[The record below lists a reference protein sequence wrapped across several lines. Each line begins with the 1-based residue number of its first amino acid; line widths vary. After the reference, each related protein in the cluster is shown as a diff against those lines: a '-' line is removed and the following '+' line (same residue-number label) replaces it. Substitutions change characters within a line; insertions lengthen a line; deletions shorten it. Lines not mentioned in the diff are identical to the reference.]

1 MKRALMLQ
9 SFCLAVVLA
18 LLAGL
23 ATLPFGRAA
32 ARAATKTV
40 IVELEGEPAVVA
52 KYRAETSGQPFDLA
66 GYRQQLVA
74 AQDDFL
80 ARAAAAGVGYVLS
93 GVEAPN
99 GDTTASIKFRFNYVY
114 NGVTLEVPAAA
125 LSVLKGLDGVKA
137 VHEAEQMFPHL
148 DRAVSYV
155 RAPEVYG
162 TPARLTQFDEVSS
175 GGAHGEGMIVAVVDT
190 GIDWAHPMFGG
201 DPTPPQFGV
210 GPALAT
216 RNQKVIYYLNLT
228 AGVAG
233 DDFGHGTH
241 VAADIA
247 GYLGR
252 APGADMLPGTAD
264 DIELHGVAPQAKLMG
279 YKTLSAVGTGLNPS
293 TIMAVEDAVQPFTL
307 TGQPKPVPHIINL
320 SLGSTVNDPNS
331 PTSVACD
338 NATLAGVTVVASAG
352 NSGAATATNPT
363 GEGTIG
369 SPGTGRRVLTVG
381 ANNDPGKPA
390 EDIIM
395 DRAFDNGRPNDL
407 VDVLDPSGVSRTG
420 TGFVDGSN
428 KATAPGQR
436 TGIQLALAGGS
447 PTVGNVIAQY
457 YVFAGTVQTA
467 ADVPDSVRGRI
478 AIARPSGAFAGVA
491 AALAAKGAAAAII
504 IRPDLAKITVGHAAI
519 PTWSIQESDA
529 RYLLDLLSSTD
540 APGVDPA
547 KGTLSEFPVRVRQGA
562 FKPAMAAFSSRGPV
576 GGWGQIKPDV
586 TAPGVGILS
595 ATVRAGGVS
604 PAPSFM
610 FNPTGYISASGTSF
624 SSPITAGVAALVKQ
638 KNLTWT
644 PAMIRAALVNTAT
657 NLRWADGTA
666 LADGVNTLNE
676 QGGGLIDAPAAANA
690 KALMG
695 TGNPG
700 ASGRPPA
707 VRPFEIGVSPLVG
720 TSPGNPDFSASYSF
734 GNVAIAGVEG
744 TATSTQAVNIID
756 VRGGAGAGTY
766 NLSASNVR
774 EAGGGNV
781 RVSFTDEAGNEITSV
796 QVPAN
801 GSAGYR
807 VRVEV
812 DGEQIADGAQIQW
825 YVTATRADGG
835 QRLRMP
841 FYYRAVRPT
850 VAAAAPVIYGVA
862 GNEVEGNPPV
872 DINGDYALQYSATA
886 AGVMPAR
893 YRIEESADGGS
904 NWTRLADVESS
915 QTTFDLTGRGNG
927 NYRYRVLGLFAVQ
940 HGFVAGPPS
949 AAREVRV
956 DRRVEVDVTSMVQAS
971 IVDGT
976 VSFGGGFA
984 QFDQTLRNTSAAT
997 NIYPPLQF
1005 VITSIQSGSGRV
1017 TAANATN
1024 GGTGLAGSPA
1034 SFDYSNT
1041 FGYELS
1047 PGETSAARRLR
1058 FNNPGNELFQFTALV
1073 RAHLPASGSGGTAPT
1088 GGGADTTSGGSG
1100 GSGGGTTG
1108 GGTATDE
1115 ALRTVQTTLTFTVNP
1130 LTRTVSLAR

>member
-9 SFCLAVVLA
+9 SFCLAIVLA
-18 LLAGL
+18 LLCGL
-23 ATLPFGRAA
+23 APLTPERAA
-32 ARAATKTV
+32 ASAALKTV
-40 IVELEGEPAVVA
+40 IVELKGEPAVVA

-80 ARAAAAGVGYVLS
+80 TRAAAAGVSYTLS
-93 GVEAPN
+93 GVDAPN
-99 GDTTASIKFRFNYVY
+99 GDATASIQFRFNYVY
-114 NGVTLEVPAAA
+114 NGVTLVVPAAA
-125 LSVLKGLDGVKA
+125 VPVLAGLDGVAA

-155 RAPEVYG
+155 RAPQLYG
-162 TPARLTQFDEVSS
+162 NPARLTQFDEISS

-190 GIDWAHPMFGG
+190 GIDWTHPMFGG

-228 AGVAG
+228 AGVAS

-241 VAADIA
+241 VAGDIA

-264 DIELHGVAPQAKLMG
+264 DVELHGVAPQAKLMG

-352 NSGAATATNPT
+352 NSGP
-363 GEGTIG
+363 GEATIG

-390 EDIIM
+390 EDIVM
-395 DRAFDNGRPNDL
+395 DRAFDSGRPNDL
-407 VDVLDPSGVSRTG
+407 ADVLDPSGVNRNG
-420 TGFVDGSN
+420 TGFVDGTN
-428 KATAPGQR
+428 KAPAAGQR
-436 TGIQLALAGGS
+436 SGIQLVLAGGS
-447 PTVGNVIAQY
+447 PSLGSVVAQY

-478 AIARPSGAFAGVA
+478 AIARPSGAFAGA
-491 AALAAKGAAAAII
+491 AAAIAAKGAAGAIL

-519 PTWSIQESDA
+519 PTWSVQESDA
-529 RYLLDLLSSTD
+529 RYLLDLLSSAD

-547 KGTLSEFPVRVRQGA
+547 KGSLSEFPVRVRQGA
-562 FKPAMAAFSSRGPV
+562 FTPAMAAFSSRGPV

-604 PAPSFM
+604 PAPGFM
-610 FNPTGYISASGTSF
+610 FNPTGYIAASGTSF

-666 LADGVNTLNE
+666 LADGVNTLND

-700 ASGRPPA
+700 ASSKAPA
-707 VRPFEIGVSPLVG
+707 VRPFEIGVAPLVG
-720 TSPGNPDFSASYSF
+720 VSPGNPDFSASYSF

-744 TATSTQAVNIID
+744 TATHTQAVNIID

-774 EAGGGNV
+774 EVDGAGV
-781 RVSFTDEAGNEITSV
+781 RVKFTDEAGNEITSV
-796 QVPAN
+796 SVPAG
-801 GSAGYR
+801 GSASYR

-812 DGEQIADGAQIQW
+812 DGERLVEGAQIQW

-841 FYYRAVRPT
+841 FYYRAVKPV
-850 VAAAAPVIYGVA
+850 VAAAAPVLNAVA

-872 DINGDYALQYSATA
+872 DINGDYTLQFSSTA
-886 AGVMPAR
+886 AGVAPAR
-893 YRIEESADGGS
+893 YRVEETADGGAT
-904 NWTRLADVESS
+904 WTRLGEVEFAQGSFDVA
-915 QTTFDLTGRGNG
+915 GRQNG
-927 NYRYRVLGLFAVQ
+927 NYGYRVTGLYPVEY
-940 HGFVAGPPS
+940 GFVAGPPS
-949 AAREVRV
+949 ATREVRV
-956 DRRVEVDVTSMVQAS
+956 DRRVEADVTSMVEAL

-976 VSFGGGFA
+976 VSFGGGAA
-984 QFDQTLRNTSAAT
+984 QFDQTLRNKSAAT
-997 NIYPPLQF
+997 NIFPPLQF

-1041 FGYELS
+1041 FGYELT

-1058 FNNPGNELFQFTALV
+1058 FNNPGNELFQFTAVV
-1073 RAHLPASGSGGTAPT
+1073 RAHLPASGNGGLTTNGEETQSAPGGT
-1088 GGGADTTSGGSG
+1088 GGGG
-1100 GSGGGTTG
+1100 GGGTTTG
-1108 GGTATDE
+1108 ATGSDQL
-1115 ALRTVQTTLTFTVNP
+1115 LRTVQTTLTYRVNP
-1130 LTRTVSLAR
+1130 LTRSISLAR